1 MNAKAV
7 HWTRDGN
14 SDQFKNRLS
23 AFFWFADFAGATIL
37 RRVSRSGSE
46 AGAGVESVAGR
57 LVNLLVKGL
66 ETDGVVTR
74 FWLLIFVRT
83 SGWSGCSPGIEREE
97 ACEREDAC
105 EFERESSPNGSRG
118 EGAGKST
125 GACKAA
131 TWNTAGVV
139 FVVRA
144 RGSGAVRFRVD
155 SLTREKSA
163 VGPLFAFGWPD
174 GWAVPDGAAG
184 SGGPSASGP

>member
-46 AGAGVESVAGR
+46 AATCVESVAGL
-57 LVNLLVKGL
+57 LVNRPFKGH

-83 SGWSGCSPGIEREE
+83 SGWSGCSSGTG
-97 ACEREDAC
+97 REDAC
-105 EFERESSPNGSRG
+105 ELDRERPLSGSRG
-118 EGAGKST
+118 DGAGRST
-125 GACKAA
+125 GAGKAA
-131 TWNTAGVV
+131 TWNAAGVV

-144 RGSGAVRFRVD
+144 RGFGAFRFRVN
-155 SLTREKSA
+155 SPTREKSA
-163 VGPLFAFGWPD
+163 VGPIFASGWP
-174 GWAVPDGAAG
+174 
-184 SGGPSASGP
+184 SG